1 MRLNNALQ
9 AMPLLIE
16 SKMYFFKDG
25 ITRFLSK
32 FSSKV
37 YLKPFLTSMIE
48 KLFLQKV

>member
-9 AMPLLIE
+9 AMPLE
-16 SKMYFFKDG
+16 SEMYFFKDG

-32 FSSKV
+32 FSSEV